1 MHMPVR
7 KYTIDLSAEERDLLH
22 RIITAGTSAARTI
35 MRANILLSS
44 DVHASQNHTTAEI
57 AEMLQTTKTTI
68 QNVRK
73 SYAENG
79 LEYAINRKKR
89 STPPVPAKID
99 GTIEAHIIAL
109 CCSQPPEGYARWSV
123 RLLADKCV
131 ELGFIESISHMT
143 ICRTL
148 KKMNLSL
155 T

>member
-1 MHMPVR
+1 MPVR
-7 KYTIDLSAEERDLLH
+7 KYIIDLSTEEFDLLH
-22 RIITAGTSAARTI
+22 RIIRTGTSTARII

-44 DVHASQNHTTAEI
+44 DIHASQNHTTAEI
-57 AEMLQTTKTTI
+57 AEMLHTTKTTI

-79 LEYAINRKKR
+79 VEHAIHRKR
-89 STPPVPAKID
+89 RTTPPVPAKVD
-99 GTIEAHIIAL
+99 GNVEAHIIAL

-123 RLLADKCV
+123 RLLSDKCV

-143 ICRTL
+143 ISRTL

>member
-1 MHMPVR
+1 MPVR
-7 KYTIDLSAEERDLLH
+7 KYIMDLSTEDCDLLH
-22 RIITAGTSAARTI
+22 RIIKTGTSTARVI

-44 DVHASQNHTTAEI
+44 DIHASQNHTMAEI
-57 AEMLQTTKTTI
+57 AEMLHTTKTTI

-79 LEYAINRKKR
+79 LEYAIHRKKR
-89 STPPVPAKID
+89 TTPPVPAKVD
-99 GTIEAHIIAL
+99 GDVEAHIIAL

-123 RLLADKCV
+123 RLLSDKCV
-131 ELGFIESISHMT
+131 ELGFIDSISHMT
-143 ICRTL
+143 ISRTL

>member
-1 MHMPVR
+1 MPVR
-7 KYTIDLSAEERDLLH
+7 KYTIDLSNEERDLLH
-22 RIITAGTSAARTI
+22 KITKTGTSTARII

-44 DVHASQNHTTAEI
+44 DIHAGQKHTTAGI
-57 AEMLQTTKTTI
+57 AEILHTTKTTI

-79 LEYAINRKKR
+79 LEYAIHRKKR
-89 STPPVPAKID
+89 TTPPVPAKVD
-99 GTIEAHIIAL
+99 GDVEAHIIAL

-123 RLLADKCV
+123 RLLSDKCV

-143 ICRTL
+143 ISRTL

-155 T
+155 I

>member
-1 MHMPVR
+1 MPIR
-7 KYTIDLSAEERDLLH
+7 KYIIDLSTEERDLLH
-22 RIITAGTSAARTI
+22 KIIKTGTLTARII

-44 DVHASQNHTTAEI
+44 DIHASQSHTTAEI
-57 AEMLQTTKTTI
+57 AEMLHTTKTTI

-79 LEYAINRKKR
+79 LGHAINRKKR
-89 STPPVPAKID
+89 STPPVPAKVD
-99 GTIEAHIIAL
+99 GDVEAHIIAL

-123 RLLADKCV
+123 RLLSDKCV
-131 ELGFIESISHMT
+131 ELGLIESISHMT
-143 ICRTL
+143 ISRTL

>member
-1 MHMPVR
+1 MPIR
-7 KYTIDLSAEERDLLH
+7 KYIIDLSTEKSDFLH
-22 RIITAGTSAARTI
+22 RIIKSGTSTARMI
-35 MRANILLSS
+35 MRANILLLS
-44 DVHASQNHTTAEI
+44 DIHASQYHTTAEI
-57 AEMLQTTKTTI
+57 AEMLHTTKTTI

-79 LEYAINRKKR
+79 FEYSIHRKKR
-89 STPPVPAKID
+89 TTPPVPAKVD
-99 GTIEAHIIAL
+99 GAVEAHIIAL

-123 RLLADKCV
+123 RLLSDKCV

-143 ICRTL
+143 ISRTL

>member
-1 MHMPVR
+1 MPVR
-7 KYTIDLSAEERDLLH
+7 KYIIDLSTEERDLLR
-22 RIITAGTSAARTI
+22 RIIKTGTSTAKII

-44 DVHASQNHTTAEI
+44 DVHANQKHTTAEI
-57 AEMLQTTKTTI
+57 AEILHTTKTTI

-79 LEYAINRKKR
+79 FEYAIHRKKR
-89 STPPVPAKID
+89 TTPPVPAKVD
-99 GTIEAHIIAL
+99 GDVEAHIIAL

-123 RLLADKCV
+123 RLLSDKCV

-143 ICRTL
+143 ISRTL

>member
-1 MHMPVR
+1 MPVK
-7 KYTIDLSAEERDLLH
+7 KYIIDLSTENCDLLH
-22 RIITAGTSAARTI
+22 RIIKTGTSTARII

-44 DVHASQNHTTAEI
+44 DIHASQNHTTAEI
-57 AEMLQTTKTTI
+57 AEMLHTTKTTI

-79 LEYAINRKKR
+79 LEYAIHRKKR
-89 STPPVPAKID
+89 TKPPVPAKVD
-99 GTIEAHIIAL
+99 GNVEAHIIAL

-123 RLLADKCV
+123 RLLSDKCV

-143 ICRTL
+143 ISRTL